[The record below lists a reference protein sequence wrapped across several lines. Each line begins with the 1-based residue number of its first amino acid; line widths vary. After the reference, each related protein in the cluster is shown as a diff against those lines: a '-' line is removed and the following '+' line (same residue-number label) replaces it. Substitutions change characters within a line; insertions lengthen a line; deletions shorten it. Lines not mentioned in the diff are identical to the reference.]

1 MQVKPHSL
9 VSINDKEELEA
20 QKQLNKI
27 IEMESAERARKLEM
41 LRKINLIFLPVLAFT
56 FVLIFWIVGLRNA
69 EVLSNEYSMQEKKQ

>member
-41 LRKINLIFLPVLAFT
+41 LRKINLIFLPVLALT

-69 EVLSNEYSMQEKKQ
+69 ELL

>member
-69 EVLSNEYSMQEKKQ
+69 ELL